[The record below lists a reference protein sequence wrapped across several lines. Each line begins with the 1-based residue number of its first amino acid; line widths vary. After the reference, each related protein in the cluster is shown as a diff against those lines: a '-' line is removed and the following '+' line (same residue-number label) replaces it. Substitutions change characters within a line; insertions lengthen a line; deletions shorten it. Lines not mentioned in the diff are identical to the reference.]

1 MIALALDDAADL
13 RRWMTSAA
21 VVVLA
26 HATIAAAVV
35 GWHGSVEPEEPSGA
49 IVVEFAPLPEGPAMR
64 ETELSPGPQQVMSEA
79 SPARPQDTPEVQ
91 KVETP
96 VEPKPAAE
104 SPDLAPAP
112 KPEVAMQQPA
122 RQEITEETM
131 KRQELQLPVPVT
143 TAPPPVAGRNA
154 PVAAV
159 PVQGR
164 PNPRSSNAV
173 PNWSSKIVAQL
184 ERYKRYPSEAQA
196 RGEHGVAQIFFTLD
210 RQGRV
215 LASSV
220 LQSSGLAAL
229 DAEALALVQRA
240 QPFPA
245 PPAEL
250 PGAQVN
256 LTVPIRFNLK

>member
-1 MIALALDDAADL
+1 MIALAFEDVADL
-13 RRWMTSAA
+13 RRWVICAA
-21 VVVLA
+21 LVVLA
-26 HATIAAAVV
+26 HASIAAAVME
-35 GWHGSVEPEEPSGA
+35 WRGSVEPEEPSGA
-49 IVVEFAPLPEGPAMR
+49 IIVEFAPLPEGPTMR

-79 SPARPQDTPEVQ
+79 SPARPADTPEVQ

-96 VEPKPAAE
+96 VEPKPTAE
-104 SPDLAPAP
+104 TPELAPAP
-112 KPEVAMQQPA
+112 NPEVAMQAPA

-131 KRQELQLPVPVT
+131 RRQELELPVPLT
-143 TAPPPVAGRNA
+143 TAPPPVVGRNA

-164 PNPRSSNAV
+164 PNPKASNAV
-173 PNWSSKIVAQL
+173 PTWSSKIVAQL
-184 ERYKRYPSEAQA
+184 ERHKRYPPEAQS
-196 RGEHGVAQIFFTLD
+196 RGEHGVAQVFFTLD

-215 LASSV
+215 LESRV
-220 LQSSGLAAL
+220 LQSSGTAVL
-229 DAEALALVQRA
+229 DAEALALLQRA

-250 PGAQVN
+250 SGAQVN

>member
-1 MIALALDDAADL
+1 MIALALDEVADL
-13 RRWMTSAA
+13 RRWAVSAA
-21 VVVLA
+21 LVVLA

-35 GWHGSVEPEEPSGA
+35 GWRGSVEPEEPSGA
-49 IVVEFAPLPEGPAMR
+49 IVVEIAPLPEGPAMR
-64 ETELSPGPQQVMSEA
+64 ETELPAGPQQVMSEA
-79 SPARPQDTPEVQ
+79 SPARPQDTAEVQ

-104 SPDLAPAP
+104 TPDLAPAP
-112 KPEVAMQQPA
+112 KPELALPPPA
-122 RQEITEETM
+122 RQEITQETM
-131 KRQELQLPVPVT
+131 RRQELQLPVPLT
-143 TAPPPVAGRNA
+143 TAPPPVVGRNA
-154 PVAAV
+154 PAAAV

-173 PNWSSKIVAQL
+173 PTWSSKIVAQL
-184 ERYKRYPSEAQA
+184 ERHKRYPAEAQS

-215 LASSV
+215 LESRV
-220 LQSSGLAAL
+220 LQSSGAAAL
-229 DAEALALVQRA
+229 DAEALALLQRA
-240 QPFPA
+240 QPFPV

-250 PGAQVN
+250 PGPQVN